1 MQFDPT
7 PISNKNCEN
16 LIGSVEIP
24 VGVVGPLTIHGIYL
38 EKPVYVPLATT
49 EGALVASTNRGMKAM
64 QQAGGANTIVI
75 NHGMSRAPVFR
86 CKDAQT
92 AHNLQT
98 WIQQHWKEIA
108 SAAETTSA
116 HLQLTNFHSW
126 IIGRHLYTRFTAKT
140 GEAMGMNM
148 LSIAL
153 NAMIQSII
161 LPQWN
166 NKAELISLSSNLC
179 TDKKENGI
187 NHVLGRGYWAQA
199 EVIIPT
205 QLVEEILKTSPEEIV
220 RVHVQKNLVGSA
232 IAGSP
237 SQNAHVAN
245 IVAAMFLATGQD
257 PAHIVEGAFAYT
269 SMEEDD
275 NGLYA
280 AVTIPNLNIGTIGG
294 GTYLDKFTEARKL
307 ISENLTPTQ
316 LAGVIAATAL
326 AGELSLIA
334 ALSTNTL
341 ACAHQALGRMTEQ

>member
-1 MQFDPT
+1 
-7 PISNKNCEN
+7 
-16 LIGSVEIP
+16 
-24 VGVVGPLTIHGIYL
+24 
-38 EKPVYVPLATT
+38 
-49 EGALVASTNRGMKAM
+49 
-64 QQAGGANTIVI
+64 
-75 NHGMSRAPVFR
+75 
-86 CKDAQT
+86 
-92 AHNLQT
+92 
-98 WIQQHWKEIA
+98 
-108 SAAETTSA
+108 
-116 HLQLTNFHSW
+116 
-126 IIGRHLYTRFTAKT
+126 
-140 GEAMGMNM
+140 
-148 LSIAL
+148 
-153 NAMIQSII
+153 
-161 LPQWN
+161 
-166 NKAELISLSSNLC
+166 
-179 TDKKENGI
+179 
-187 NHVLGRGYWAQA
+187 
-199 EVIIPT
+199 
-205 QLVEEILKTSPEEIV
+205 
-220 RVHVQKNLVGSA
+220 VGSA

-341 ACAHQALGRMTEQ
+341 ACAHQALGRMTSNCRSKKAKKDSEFSRARFRQPSESREAQCAPENPLLAAWCQNKK